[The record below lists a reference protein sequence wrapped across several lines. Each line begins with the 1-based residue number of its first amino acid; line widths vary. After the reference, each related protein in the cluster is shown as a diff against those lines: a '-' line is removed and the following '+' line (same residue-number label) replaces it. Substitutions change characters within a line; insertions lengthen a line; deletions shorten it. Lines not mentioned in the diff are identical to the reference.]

1 MVAGS
6 CPYLRTLFDGPDE
19 QPSGQSPDPVTGEST
34 LGQYD
39 RKIEARLRNLTRL
52 QRLPNLT
59 LPQTCARLDAMA
71 DTGTQ
76 EVLGGARGVWALAE
90 LAREVTRQYLDVFA
104 SESADTDPPSGD
116 PEPTRSETT
125 AALVA
130 WRRGVVS
137 RWLQDPADD
146 MVPLA
151 QLAAMF
157 HLEIED
163 IEILIMAAAPAI
175 DPTVGDLYHFLWNSL
190 HKRCAD
196 VGFVCK
202 LLSLGQPGLF
212 ESLIARCKVGA
223 PLRRDRLVLLEA
235 RRSGEE
241 SLDLNLADRRIR
253 AADRVLDFLRD
264 RSLGSGDEVD
274 EALDAVCVRKR
285 EEVDVAGLGLPE
297 YSRDGLLQLA
307 RSRALPVLLDG
318 TPGAGKHGVAQA
330 LGWLLGKGVLSADLT
345 ALLDEPPLVLEVRLA
360 QVIREA
366 RLGGDLVYLEGH
378 NLPEML
384 DSARLLIL
392 RRAITR
398 EPCVVGTE
406 RLPMWAVQLTAGW
419 PTIDVPLPDADR
431 REELWRDAFEGD
443 RRMPDEDALAVIA
456 RRYEMPAPRI
466 RQAASEARR
475 LAQIARRTRIL
486 LADLD
491 RACRAH
497 FAHQLSDLADLVAPA
512 AWGQDDLI
520 LPEKE
525 KEKFNEILLYAREHD
540 AIYGDWGFAE
550 KFPYGRGLS
559 VLFYGPP
566 GTGKTMGA
574 MIIASN
580 LGLDLFRVDLS
591 RIISRY
597 VGETEKNLA
606 RIFDEAERGKVM
618 LLFDEADS
626 LFTKRTEVKNSVDR
640 YANLEV
646 AYLLQR
652 MENFEGVTVLTTNV
666 EANLDDAFKR
676 RIRYRIYFPMPDA
689 PTRAELWKALIPSQ
703 APLRANIPW
712 RLLGKQFELTGG
724 HIKQAVLRAG
734 FYARRQGAEICL
746 RHLVEG
752 ATAECREIGML
763 VSDELPK
770 ALAKAVAAEREQ
782 ERA

>member
-1 MVAGS
+1 MG
-6 CPYLRTLFDGPDE
+6 
-19 QPSGQSPDPVTGEST
+19 
-34 LGQYD
+34 
-39 RKIEARLRNLTRL
+39 N
-52 QRLPNLT
+52 
-59 LPQTCARLDAMA
+59 A
-71 DTGTQ
+71 DI
-76 EVLGGARGVWALAE
+76 LGGARGVWALAE
-90 LAREVTRQYLDVFA
+90 LAREVTRQYLDLFA
-104 SESADTDPPSGD
+104 EDQAPRSALDGGPVAAPGATA
-116 PEPTRSETT
+116 EPGT
-125 AALVA
+125 AEALVL
-130 WRRGVVS
+130 WRRELLAD
-137 RWLQDPADD
+137 WLENPSED

-157 HLEIED
+157 HLEVVD
-163 IEILIMAAAPAI
+163 IELLIMAAAPAI

-202 LLSLGQPGLF
+202 LLALGQPRVF
-212 ESLIARCKVGA
+212 EEAIARCKVGA

-235 RRSGEE
+235 RRGNEE
-241 SLDLNLADRRIR
+241 TLDLNLADRRIR

-264 RSLGSGDEVD
+264 RSLGGSTEVD
-274 EALDAVCVRKR
+274 EALDAVCIRR
-285 EEVDVAGLGLPE
+285 RAEIDVASLGLPE
-297 YSRDGLLQLA
+297 HSRDALLQLA
-307 RSRALPVLLDG
+307 RSRALPVLLEG
-318 TPGAGKHGVAQA
+318 TAGAGKPDVAQA

-345 ALLDEPPLVLEVRLA
+345 ALLDEPPLTLEVRLA

-378 NLPEML
+378 NLPEMV
-384 DSARLLIL
+384 DSARLLVL
-392 RRAITR
+392 RRAIER
-398 EPCVVGTE
+398 EPCVVGSD
-406 RLPMWAVQLTAGW
+406 RLPVWAVQLTAGW
-419 PTIDVPLPDADR
+419 PHVDVPLPDAER
-431 REELWRDAFEGD
+431 RQELWTEAFEGE
-443 RRMPDEDALAVIA
+443 RRAPDDDALAVIA
-456 RRYEMPAPRI
+456 RRYEMAAPRI

-475 LAQIARRTRIL
+475 IAQIARRTRIVIT
-486 LADLD
+486 DLD

-497 FAHQLSDLADLVAPA
+497 FAHQLSDLADLVPPA
-512 AWGQDDLI
+512 AWGQSDLI
-520 LPEKE
+520 LPPKE
-525 KEKFNEILLYAREHD
+525 KEKFAEILLYSREHD

-574 MIIASN
+574 MIIAAD

-591 RIISRY
+591 RIVSRY

-676 RIRYRIYFPMPDA
+676 RIRYRIYFPMPDSA
-689 PTRAELWKALIPSQ
+689 TRAELWKALIPST
-703 APLRANIPW
+703 APLRKGIDW

-734 FYARRQGAEICL
+734 FYARREGDEICL

-770 ALAKAVAAEREQ
+770 NLARAVSKEREA
-782 ERA
+782 EV